1 MSPFIALYSDSD
13 CSHSR
18 LACTH
23 VVQGVATRFFVTDPT
38 EVVEAGITMSSPS
51 PAATIERFVPLVK
64 DIDDEVSLCLGPPSV
79 PLPPALQQSAAQIK
93 PVDHK
98 AMKCLCLG
106 PPFLPLSLALQRSA
120 AQIKP
125 VDYEAMKCLCLGPP
139 SVPLPPALQRSAA
152 QIKPVDHEAMKCL
165 CPGPPF
171 LPLPPALQRSAAQI
185 KPVDY
190 EAMKSN
196 TRSMQARLAE
206 ACMEIGD
213 TDNPDFSLNG
223 GLDYSDGDQG
233 TIALPP
239 SDEDDDELD
248 DAPPVY
254 SKYFQPFVHSRPR
267 SHRCHDTCP
276 RVQRNRH
283 AHQAWQAQLPT
294 LVDRYLAWKH
304 NGSGE
309 LAGDHVFHVDVIGV
323 FQYERHVNVI
333 QKADESANEA
343 LLRVGLLGCSPSQPR
358 IAISLQAMVKVLCA
372 LQNIMYSQH
381 LRSQFSAAFDIYLN
395 ILRFVHTLLKRA
407 LGHDGPAW
415 KLRGACPACAFE
427 QPDEPPLSPARLHS
441 MDGNQSAKR
450 LDGSGSADSRLFH
463 SDYFIPHAE
472 VERFKDDV
480 RDRPGEAAREKRV
493 TTCTDNWTAAK
504 AVEENQIQVF
514 EQTGIFLMA
523 CRHGFVECIAEMK
536 RSGELAKY
544 GLAAVNRLLNICGQ
558 DQAVGHDVG
567 CASKKTI
574 ASSSLG
580 KEAQEKRLKVVVNA
594 FHGFAHNRMCQLE
607 NHPLYQIGFGNE
619 DLETCERIFSSSNN
633 TAPLIRHASEF
644 HWKQFLDLHFS
655 QWDSDKYL
663 ELTGRFLYNNYKQAL
678 CIIQTYSAELERFK
692 RSKDITDNDFESWHR
707 EELEYLKRC
716 AGESD
721 ATSIAAQYVE
731 LLEKLNFA
739 EATYGSVTQVPYL
752 TYTPAEF
759 TSTAGLNE
767 SARQGTNAVNAKYAS
782 ALRKYQLQLNVVANF
797 EHQHNIIDRWTPL
810 HREYINAREYTKHRV
825 FIRTVEELEG
835 LVVQRM
841 FELSKAN
848 LAKMGYK
855 MHKHISKANSRRS
868 AAIRAALERY
878 NKLAPRQRPPRP
890 KLDYAEVIGYSV
902 LGEFSLLK
910 HSRYEVLEKPWALPD
925 NREMMMKYFKL
936 QRSQEEI
943 TRLNVEIRRL
953 QAWLDFDGEK
963 MKVAAQAFRDS
974 GSSELASEMESMYA
988 ERVRVNDFHRTQ
1000 LQKIYEM
1007 PGYTGCRPI
1016 GDQPRVTGDGTG
1028 DEDEEDGVDD
1038 KDDGEAF
1045 RLGDTL
1051 DRMPLY

>member
-1 MSPFIALYSDSD
+1 
-13 CSHSR
+13 
-18 LACTH
+18 
-23 VVQGVATRFFVTDPT
+23 
-38 EVVEAGITMSSPS
+38 
-51 PAATIERFVPLVK
+51 
-64 DIDDEVSLCLGPPSV
+64 
-79 PLPPALQQSAAQIK
+79 
-93 PVDHK
+93 
-98 AMKCLCLG
+98 
-106 PPFLPLSLALQRSA
+106 
-120 AQIKP
+120 
-125 VDYEAMKCLCLGPP
+125 
-139 SVPLPPALQRSAA
+139 
-152 QIKPVDHEAMKCL
+152 
-165 CPGPPF
+165 
-171 LPLPPALQRSAAQI
+171 
-185 KPVDY
+185 
-190 EAMKSN
+190 
-196 TRSMQARLAE
+196 
-206 ACMEIGD
+206 MEIGD
-213 TDNPDFSLNG
+213 TDGLGFGSDG

-233 TIALPP
+233 TVGLPP
-239 SDEDDDELD
+239 PDEDDDGELD
-248 DAPPVY
+248 DAPPV
-254 SKYFQPFVHSRPR
+254 QPRCHRRHDTRPR
-267 SHRCHDTCP
+267 A
-276 RVQRNRH
+276 QRNRH

-294 LVDRYLAWKH
+294 LVHRYLAWKH
-304 NGSGE
+304 NGPKE
-309 LAGDHVFHVDVIGV
+309 LAGDHIFHVDVIGV

-333 QKADESANEA
+333 QKADESANAA

-358 IAISLQAMVKVLCA
+358 IAIRLECLELYHQIRRRQSSFSLQAMMKVLCA
-372 LQNIMYSQH
+372 LQNITYTQH
-381 LRSQFSAAFDIYLN
+381 LRSQLSAAFDIYLN
-395 ILRFVHTLLKRA
+395 IHRSVHMSLKQA
-407 LGHDGPAW
+407 LGRDGPAW

-427 QPDEPPLSPARLHS
+427 QPDEPPLNPARLHS

-514 EQTGIFLMA
+514 EQTGIFVMA

-544 GLAAVNRLLNICGQ
+544 GLAAVNRLLNVCGQ

-580 KEAQEKRLKVVVNA
+580 KEAQEKQLKVVVNA

-607 NHPLYQIGFGNE
+607 NHPLYQSGFGNE

-644 HWKQFLDLHFS
+644 HWKQFLDLHFN
-655 QWDSDKYL
+655 QWDADKYL
-663 ELTGRFLYNNYKQAL
+663 ELSRFLYNNYKQAL
-678 CIIQTYSAELERFK
+678 CIIQTHPAELERFK
-692 RSKDITDNDFESWHR
+692 RSKDLTDNNFESWHR

-767 SARQGTNAVNAKYAS
+767 SARQGTNAVNAEYAS

-797 EHQHNIIDRWTPL
+797 EQQHNIIDRWTPL

-825 FIRTVEELEG
+825 FIRAVEELEG

-848 LAKMGYK
+848 LAKTGYK
-855 MHKHISKANSRRS
+855 MRKHISKAISRRS

-890 KLDYAEVIGYSV
+890 KLDYAEVIGYSL

-925 NREMMMKYFKL
+925 NREMMMKYYKL

-953 QAWLDFDGEK
+953 QAWVDFDGEK
-963 MKVAAQAFRDS
+963 MKVAAQGFRDS

-988 ERVRVNDFHRTQ
+988 ERVRVNDFHRAQ

-1028 DEDEEDGVDD
+1028 DEDEEDGDD
-1038 KDDGEAF
+1038 DDDDDGEAF

-1051 DRMPLY
+1051 DRVPLY

>member
-1 MSPFIALYSDSD
+1 MKNKRWTTSNRVRMSVL
-13 CSHSR
+13 
-18 LACTH
+18 
-23 VVQGVATRFFVTDPT
+23 
-38 EVVEAGITMSSPS
+38 SSS
-51 PAATIERFVPLVK
+51 
-64 DIDDEVSLCLGPPSV
+64 
-79 PLPPALQQSAAQIK
+79 
-93 PVDHK
+93 
-98 AMKCLCLG
+98 
-106 PPFLPLSLALQRSA
+106 LSLTTSTASIS
-120 AQIKP
+120 QIRRARLVREKQQE
-125 VDYEAMKCLCLGPP
+125 EAR
-139 SVPLPPALQRSAA
+139 A
-152 QIKPVDHEAMKCL
+152 
-165 CPGPPF
+165 
-171 LPLPPALQRSAAQI
+171 
-185 KPVDY
+185 
-190 EAMKSN
+190 N
-196 TRSMQARLAE
+196 TRSMRARLAE

-254 SKYFQPFVHSRPR
+254 SKYFQPFAHSRPR
-267 SHRCHDTCP
+267 SHRRHDTRP

-358 IAISLQAMVKVLCA
+358 IAIRLECLELYHQIRRRQSSFSLQAMVKVLCA

-407 LGHDGPAW
+407 LGRDGPAW

-544 GLAAVNRLLNICGQ
+544 GLAAVNRLLNVCGQ

-663 ELTGRFLYNNYKQAL
+663 ELSRFLYNNYKQAL

-767 SARQGTNAVNAKYAS
+767 SARQGTNAVNAEYAS

-825 FIRTVEELEG
+825 FIRAVEELEG

-848 LAKMGYK
+848 LAKTGYK
-855 MHKHISKANSRRS
+855 MRKHISKAISRRS

-1038 KDDGEAF
+1038 EDDGEAF

-1051 DRMPLY
+1051 DRMPPY